1 MLAQCPKLFVFQI
14 VAADADGLS
23 PFKEEEGRKG
33 SIESIGFALLP
44 LFSSVPIA
52 SLWQFNR
59 GKLKTRGGRSNK
71 WTIFEGIGKL
81 LPFASQPIE
90 RLRHFLLS
98 HLEASRMNKKSSKV
112 FFLGGEA
119 EEKNFTRVWKTIFLP
134 PFSFPDLF
142 FSSTTFLT
150 SLNEKGCGQ

>member
-98 HLEASRMNKKSSKV
+98 HLEASRMNKKSSKSFFSRRGGQRKKKTSHV
-112 FFLGGEA
+112 FGKQFSYLRFLFLISFLA
-119 EEKNFTRVWKTIFLP
+119 HTQPPFLP
-134 PFSFPDLF
+134 A
-142 FSSTTFLT
+142 
-150 SLNEKGCGQ
+150 

>member
-98 HLEASRMNKKSSKV
+98 HLEASRMNKKSSKSF
-112 FFLGGEA
+112 FFLEGRRRK
-119 EEKNFTRVWKTIFLP
+119 KNFTRVWKTIFLP
-134 PFSFPDLF
+134 PFSFPGLF
-142 FSSTTFLT
+142 FSPHSYTRPPFLPA
-150 SLNEKGCGQ
+150 